1 MIRSA
6 VQTGFVMLRVQEFQQ
21 CERSEWTASTSVG
34 PASVLPLP
42 SSLVELPR
50 PADTSADRFLAPSI
64 MSGRTPPLTKMD
76 QKTGESDQIM
86 EYFKQ
91 QVQLLKEKAMLQ
103 ASVREEK
110 KLLVENAK
118 LKKDIED
125 LKKVLQE
132 KQKRRTA
139 RQATPAQNAP
149 KSTAPECEER
159 GKTEESRKEG
169 REEGEEAG
177 LAALDQ
183 EPKVD
188 VSRLD
193 LRVGRIVTA
202 RKHPDADSL
211 FVEEVD
217 VGEAAYRTVVSGL
230 VKDTPLEQLQNR
242 MVVLLCNLRPS
253 KMRGVLSQ
261 AMVMCATSQQRVE
274 ILDPP
279 SGAVPGD
286 RVTFQSFPGEPD
298 KELNPKQRVWERVQA
313 DLRTDGKCVAT
324 YQGAAF
330 EVRGKG
336 LCKSQ
341 TMSHCGIK

>member
-1 MIRSA
+1 M
-6 VQTGFVMLRVQEFQQ
+6 
-21 CERSEWTASTSVG
+21 G
-34 PASVLPLP
+34 PASVFPLP

-50 PADTSADRFLAPSI
+50 PAYTSADRFLAPSI

-139 RQATPAQNAP
+139 RQATPTQNTP
-149 KSTAPECEER
+149 KSTAPEC
-159 GKTEESRKEG
+159 GTPTAQAGPASSTPSAVDKNPQKNEG
-169 REEGEEAG
+169 RRRRAERKGERRERR
-177 LAALDQ
+177 LDSAALDQ

-202 RKHPDADSL
+202 QKHPDADSL

-230 VKDTPLEQLQNR
+230 VKDTPLEQNR

-279 SGAVPGD
+279 SGAMPGD